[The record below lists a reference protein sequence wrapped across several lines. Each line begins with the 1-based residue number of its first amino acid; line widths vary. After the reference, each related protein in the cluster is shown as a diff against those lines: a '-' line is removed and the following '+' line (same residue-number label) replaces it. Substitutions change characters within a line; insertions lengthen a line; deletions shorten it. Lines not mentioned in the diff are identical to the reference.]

1 MQVVLIQDVDGVGF
15 RGQVVNVSPGY
26 ARNFLVP
33 QRLALVASKSTLNVA
48 KEINRAAERKEASI
62 RTEAEGKAQKLDGVS
77 LTITANAGEEGKL
90 FGSVTAADIVEVL
103 NREVDGLTFDKRDV
117 LLREP
122 IKAVGK
128 FHVKIRVFRD
138 IQPAI
143 EVKVVSA
150 QPTEKAPK
158 AGAAPKAEAEA
169 RGAEA
174 APPVESESHAEPEA

>member
-48 KEINRAAERKEASI
+48 KEISRAAERKEASV
-62 RTEAEGKAQKLDGVS
+62 RTEAEAKAKKLDGVS
-77 LTITANAGEEGKL
+77 ITIAANAGDEGKL

-103 NREVDGLTFDKRDV
+103 NREVDTLTFDKRDV
-117 LLREP
+117 MLRDP

-143 EVKVVSA
+143 EVKVVPI
-150 QPTEKAPK
+150 QPAEKEQK
-158 AGAAPKAEAEA
+158 GAAPKPVAEASDA
-169 RGAEA
+169 SAS
-174 APPVESESHAEPEA
+174 PVESESHAEPEA